1 MATKNIQLKDGN
13 GNLLMPR
20 GMSDNILV
28 GSKYFANDLSVT
40 LPTNISGNTPSG
52 GGRIFSGGNK
62 TAVVGKYYFM
72 VAKIKV
78 NSLSKGVGVQTA
90 SIYVSPLRVGS
101 VGSSITRTMLFHNSI
116 VDPIN
121 DEFYIIQCF
130 TVDASTDYI
139 PSLVISLSPI
149 NSSNIATFNI
159 DILNFACYVV
169 DNMDDVRLLSSYYY
183 NNDNFNEKGIFTGV
197 GDLQEYIDSE
207 FENYINNSEYVKVKA
222 LNFAY
227 YGLDGLETSENY
239 ACSPSVIKC
248 GKNDKLRFV
257 NYGINPV
264 VGGGFALCY
273 YLTNALVDGI
283 RVNGSDLTLISDGVY
298 EWISPTDCYLG
309 INNFVSAN
317 YAQEV
322 FVEFYHEFAN
332 KTKIEPI
339 DSKQVDVIIFMGQ
352 SNMAGRGITSAAHP
366 EDAPN
371 VIEGA
376 GYEFRAITDPTKLY
390 PLDKTFGLNENVS
403 GAIDDRNLKTG
414 GPVPSFVNSYF
425 SQTYT
430 PVICVSASEGGT
442 AIDEWLP
449 NTARLNDAINRL
461 TLCKNYLISNNY
473 TIRHTYM
480 AWCQGEH
487 EGGTSMT
494 KDAYKT
500 NFLSML
506 DSMKNEGVEVC
517 LMIQIGEY
525 NGSTTAYIE
534 GYRKIQQAQLELTQ
548 ENNDIIMASDS
559 FKLMKSRGLMKDDF
573 HYYQEAYNIVGM
585 QAGINSGNFCSVT
598 NSQIKDIFY
607 IEI

>member
-1 MATKNIQLKDGN
+1 MATKNVQLKDGQ

-20 GMSDNILV
+20 GMSDNVLI
-28 GSKYFANDLSVT
+28 GSKYFVNDLSVS
-40 LPTNISGNTPSG
+40 LPTNISGTTPAG
-52 GGRIFSGGNK
+52 GGIIYNGGNR
-62 TAVVGKYYFM
+62 TAVTGKYYFM
-72 VAKIKV
+72 VSKFKV
-78 NSLSKGVGVQTA
+78 NSLSKGAGVETA
-90 SIYVSPLRVGS
+90 SVYISPLKVGS
-101 VGSSITRTMLFHNSI
+101 TGTGITRTMLFHNSV
-116 VDPIN
+116 VDPMN
-121 DEFYIIQCF
+121 DEFYTVQCF
-130 TVDASTDYI
+130 TVNTTTTYTAG
-139 PSLVISLSPI
+139 LVVALSPL
-149 NSSNIATFNI
+149 NASNTATFNI
-159 DILNFACYVV
+159 DILNFACYVI

-183 NNDNFNEKGIFTGV
+183 KSSNFDNKGIFV
-197 GDLQEYIDSE
+197 SAGDLQDYIDDE

-222 LNFAY
+222 LNFTY
-227 YGLDGLETSENY
+227 YGLDGLKTSENY
-239 ACSPSVIKC
+239 TCPPSLIKC

-264 VGGGFALCY
+264 LGGGFALCY
-273 YLTNALVDGI
+273 YPSNTPVNGT
-283 RVNGSDLTLISDGVY
+283 RVNGSDLTLITDGVY

-339 DSKQVDVIIFMGQ
+339 DSKQVDLIIFMGQ
-352 SNMAGRGITSAAHP
+352 SNMAGRGITSVAHP

-371 VIEGA
+371 VIDGA
-376 GYEFRAITDPTKLY
+376 GYEFRAISDPTKLY
-390 PLDKTFGLNENVS
+390 PLDKTFGLDENVS
-403 GAIDDRNLKTG
+403 GAIDDGNNKTG
-414 GPVPSFVNSYF
+414 GSIPSFVNFYF

-442 AIDEWLP
+442 AIDDWLP

-461 TLCKNYLISNNY
+461 SLCKNYLANNNY
-473 TIRHTYM
+473 MVRHIYM

-494 KDAYKT
+494 KDVYKT
-500 NFLSML
+500 NFLSMFGT
-506 DSMKNEGVEVC
+506 MKDEGVVTC

-548 ENNDIIMASDS
+548 ENDDIIMASDS
-559 FKLMKSRGLMKDDF
+559 FKFMKSRGLMKDDY
-573 HYYQEAYNIVGM
+573 HYYQEAYNIVGR
-585 QAGINSGNFCSVT
+585 QAGHNAGIYNDVASLNKF
-598 NSQIKDIFY
+598 
-607 IEI
+607 